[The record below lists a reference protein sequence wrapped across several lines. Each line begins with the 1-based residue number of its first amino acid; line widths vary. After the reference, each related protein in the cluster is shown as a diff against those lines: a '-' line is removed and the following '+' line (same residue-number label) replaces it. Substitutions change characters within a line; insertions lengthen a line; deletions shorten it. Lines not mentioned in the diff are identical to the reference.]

1 MIHGRSKTLMRHCRI
16 GHRRGS
22 FKDKSYR
29 DRVHAVLESVY
40 GPTFEEGA
48 WWYRNPDEDAFF
60 ARVFSMASG
69 VDVTATQAARVF
81 VKNGETRKIELDE
94 TAMRDA
100 GVSIEKV
107 AALYEKT
114 PAAAWI
120 AETRGEIAPREAI
133 VVPPLVFG
141 EEADEVIVNAPSL
154 GLARD
159 GELRERRERVGVP
172 RGERAG
178 GAPRTARVRSR
189 GGRAPRG
196 VGRG

>member
-1 MIHGRSKTLMRHCRI
+1 VIHGRSKTLMRHCRI

-100 GVSIEKV
+100 GVSIEK
-107 AALYEKT
+107 
-114 PAAAWI
+114 
-120 AETRGEIAPREAI
+120 G
-133 VVPPLVFG
+133 
-141 EEADEVIVNAPSL
+141 
-154 GLARD
+154 
-159 GELRERRERVGVP
+159 
-172 RGERAG
+172 G
-178 GAPRTARVRSR
+178 GAVREDAR
-189 GGRAPRG
+189 GGVDRRDAGRDRAARSHRRASARFRRG
-196 VGRG
+196 G

>member
-1 MIHGRSKTLMRHCRI
+1 MRHCRI

-100 GVSIEKV
+100 GV
-107 AALYEKT
+107 
-114 PAAAWI
+114 
-120 AETRGEIAPREAI
+120 
-133 VVPPLVFG
+133 
-141 EEADEVIVNAPSL
+141 
-154 GLARD
+154 
-159 GELRERRERVGVP
+159 
-172 RGERAG
+172 
-178 GAPRTARVRSR
+178 
-189 GGRAPRG
+189 
-196 VGRG
+196 